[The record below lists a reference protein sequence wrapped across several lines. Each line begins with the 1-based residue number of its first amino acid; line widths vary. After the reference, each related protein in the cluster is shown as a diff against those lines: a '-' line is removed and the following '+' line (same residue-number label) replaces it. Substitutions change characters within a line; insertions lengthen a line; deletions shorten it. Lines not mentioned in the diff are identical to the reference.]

1 MSPDDR
7 RNAMLSGP
15 LVPTILT
22 LAAPNVVNV
31 SVQSLVLIADGWFVG
46 RLGTAE
52 LAALPLVFPAH
63 TTLRML
69 SAGPMGGGVS
79 SSVACPLG
87 SGDRY
92 KACGPASH
100 PPPLA

>member
-1 MSPDDR
+1 MNDDAPLEWRAPSDESDDR

-52 LAALPLVFPAH
+52 LAALAWCSP
-63 TTLRML
+63 R
-69 SAGPMGGGVS
+69 
-79 SSVACPLG
+79 
-87 SGDRY
+87 R
-92 KACGPASH
+92 
-100 PPPLA
+100 PPCR